1 MFDRRSLLVCLYSL
15 VGSLA
20 ITYVFSVPFQ
30 KRRAKQH
37 QLKSLGAFS
46 VAFDENGSVSSAR
59 FRHLI
64 DPGFSE
70 ACGQLQVVDLK
81 GAIGIRQSLQVLTRL
96 ESLRMIVL
104 SISDVRD
111 EDIKFLPQ
119 ITGLKHIWMTNT
131 KLTDQCVDDLARIER
146 LEIIKLDGTEISAEG
161 IERLKLLKPK
171 VKIEGVTRAK

>member
-81 GAIGIRQSLQVLTRL
+81 GAIGIRQSLQVLTR
-96 ESLRMIVL
+96 EVDPIIRT
-104 SISDVRD
+104 
-111 EDIKFLPQ
+111 
-119 ITGLKHIWMTNT
+119 TGLDRNPCVFLSRKRLCFWDST
-131 KLTDQCVDDLARIER
+131 K
-146 LEIIKLDGTEISAEG
+146 
-161 IERLKLLKPK
+161 
-171 VKIEGVTRAK
+171 EGVYAKEKAIV